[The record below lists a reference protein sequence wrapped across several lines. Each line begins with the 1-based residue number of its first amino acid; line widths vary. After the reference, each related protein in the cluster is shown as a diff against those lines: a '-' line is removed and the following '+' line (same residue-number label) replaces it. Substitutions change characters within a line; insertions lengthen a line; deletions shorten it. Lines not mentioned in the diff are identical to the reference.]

1 MELRGFR
8 RKLDDI
14 FRLAL
19 DDYGLAEMNIIEREI
34 PPGHSLERRFK
45 GIDIRSDV
53 RWHLGHVDMLSRGRV
68 SRNGCR
74 REVYF
79 ESIPCWL
86 G

>member
-1 MELRGFR
+1 M
-8 RKLDDI
+8 DDI

-19 DDYGLAEMNIIEREI
+19 DDYGLAEMNIVEREI
-34 PPGHSLERRFK
+34 PPGHSLERRLK
-45 GIDIRSDV
+45 GIYIRSDV
-53 RWHLGHVDMLSRGRV
+53 RLHLGHECMLSGGRV

-74 REVYF
+74 GEIYF